1 MTMRPVYLQAV
12 ALVDRRDFVGPRGVE
27 TWNPDGAD
35 IAPDPR
41 RFFPDQPRLG
51 RLDLPSRFVV
61 CAAGLLPAPTP
72 DIPDATAVILG
83 TTAGCLDAD
92 RTFAASVAER
102 PSPATYA
109 RTLPTTPGAEL
120 AILRGYRGPDFAIIQ
135 NGIPGLL
142 AMAAAVQEIASGACE
157 AAIAGEYDALAG
169 AGGAG
174 SAVLCLLGSLPA
186 GDGRS
191 RPVTL
196 ARRAADGDGGP
207 TGLETLVPR
216 FLDSP
221 AGAPFALEGTGSGS
235 LIRLEFGPT
244 ATR

>member
-1 MTMRPVYLQAV
+1 MRPVYLQAV
-12 ALVDRRDFVGPRGVE
+12 ATVDRRAFVGPRGTE
-27 TWNPDGAD
+27 TWNPEGGD

-72 DIPDATAVILG
+72 DRPDATAVILG

-92 RTFAASVAER
+92 RAFAVSIAER

-109 RTLPTTPGAEL
+109 RTLPTTAGAEL

-135 NGIPGLL
+135 DGIPGLL
-142 AMAAAVQEIASGACE
+142 AVAAAVQEIASGACE
-157 AAIAGEYDALAG
+157 AAVAGEYDALSG
-169 AGGAG
+169 ADGSGA
-174 SAVLCLLGSLPA
+174 ATLCLLGSEPA

-196 ARRAADGDGGP
+196 VRLPAGGRETA
-207 TGLETLVPR
+207 TGLGPLVR
-216 FLDSP
+216 KFLEGP
-221 AGAPFALEGTGSGS
+221 ADTPFALVGTGSGS
-235 LIRLEFGPT
+235 RLRVECGPS
-244 ATR
+244 AKR